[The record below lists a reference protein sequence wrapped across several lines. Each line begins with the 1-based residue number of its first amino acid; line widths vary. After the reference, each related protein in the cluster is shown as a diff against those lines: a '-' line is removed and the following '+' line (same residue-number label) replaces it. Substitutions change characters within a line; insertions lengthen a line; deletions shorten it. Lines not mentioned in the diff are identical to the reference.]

1 MADVSDERKVE
12 VGHAMIAAWN
22 AMDWDAAAAMLT
34 EDAVLHSMMIDPIV
48 GRDAIHKRISGLG
61 ALAESI
67 DLQVRNMGVVNGTLY
82 MERFDTFVCKGKP
95 GATPVCGA
103 LEFEG
108 DKIKVWREY
117 YDRHHLLSEMG
128 VVQDFDAE
136 TR

>member
-1 MADVSDERKVE
+1 MASDETKIA
-12 VGHAMIAAWN
+12 VGRAMIDAWN
-22 AMDWDAAAAMLT
+22 AMDWDLAASMLT
-34 EDAVLHSMMIDPIV
+34 EDSVLHSMMIDPIE

-67 DLQVRNMGVVNGTLY
+67 DLKLNNIGVINGTLY
-82 MERFDTFVCKGKP
+82 MERLDTFVCNGKP

-117 YDRHHLLSEMG
+117 YDRHHLLTEMG
-128 VVQDFDAE
+128 VAQDFDSG